1 MSNRRENSFS
11 EGNRATSRSSRRVAV
26 NGTAVEDLVAT
37 TFQYDSGPLNVT
49 LASHWI
55 GSTMNFGQVDHLYF
69 GGPEVVLAIPTIGS
83 ENYLDLSLG
92 YEFSEKVT
100 ARLAVANLLDQPPL

>member
-1 MSNRRENSFS
+1 
-11 EGNRATSRSSRRVAV
+11 
-26 NGTAVEDLVAT
+26 
-37 TFQYDSGPLNVT
+37 
-49 LASHWI
+49 
-55 GSTMNFGQVDHLYF
+55 MNFGQVDHLYF